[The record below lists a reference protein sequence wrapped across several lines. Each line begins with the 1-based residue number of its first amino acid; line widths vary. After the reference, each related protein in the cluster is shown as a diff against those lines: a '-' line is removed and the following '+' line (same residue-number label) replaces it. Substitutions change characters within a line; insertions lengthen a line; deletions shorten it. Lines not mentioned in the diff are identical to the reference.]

1 MKQPFNKIPS
11 FLSRNLV
18 VNHFFLDENGR
29 FSVKTAV
36 FLAKIQRNW
45 MILRLKRR
53 GLMKHYAFNLAPDF
67 IKIDN

>member
-1 MKQPFNKIPS
+1 MKYSFNKILH
-11 FLSRNLV
+11 FLSLNLV

-45 MILRLKRR
+45 TISGIKKR
-53 GLMKHYAFNLAPDF
+53 GLTEDDIFNIAPDF